1 MVRGKNFPG
10 VGKRDPKRVGEIP
23 GENFGGWMRWAL
35 GGKGRRW
42 YSRCRF
48 VRGLVGAHK
57 KGAVVVFGGA
67 ILFLPPYPPFL
78 EMVWG
83 VG

>member
-1 MVRGKNFPG
+1 M
-10 VGKRDPKRVGEIP
+10 
-23 GENFGGWMRWAL
+23 
-35 GGKGRRW
+35 GGKEGREGDGR
-42 YSRCRF
+42 RCRF

-57 KGAVVVFGGA
+57 KGAVVVSGGA
-67 ILFLPPYPPFL
+67 ILFLPPFL